1 MNFTTQYV
9 DRQQEVIDLFATTF
23 TASEGAAEG
32 TLIGSMVTTMLSKTA
47 EEDLF
52 AFLAVSDTGVQA
64 AALFTR
70 MTYADDARSVF
81 ILSPMAVSPDQQG
94 KGVGQSLLRFA
105 LSHLRGNGVDVAL
118 TYGDINFY
126 SRVGFAQ
133 IYEDTARAPLPLSYP
148 HGWLGQS
155 LRVGPLEPL
164 KGAASCVSA
173 LRDPSL
179 W

>member
-1 MNFTTQYV
+1 MNFTTQYT
-9 DRQQEVIDLFATTF
+9 DRQQEVIDLFTTTF
-23 TASEGAAEG
+23 TASEGATEG
-32 TLIGSMVTTMLSKTA
+32 ALIGSMVATMLSETA

-64 AALFTR
+64 VALFTR

-81 ILSPMAVSPDQQG
+81 ILSPMAVSPTQQG
-94 KGVGQSLLRFA
+94 QGVGQALLRYA
-105 LSHLRGNGVDVAL
+105 LTHLRDSGVDAAL

-126 SRVGFAQ
+126 SRVGFIQ
-133 IYEDTARAPLPLSYP
+133 IDEDTARAPLPLSYP

-155 LRVGPLEPL
+155 LNGGPLEPL
-164 KGAASCVSA
+164 KGASSCVSA
-173 LRDPSL
+173 LRDPAL